1 MKSTTVLNKFKPAV
15 QIFNF
20 VIILMAGSAAVFSQN
35 VETIVGDSKGQ
46 VKGFWE
52 DVKNARPLE
61 IKGAVNLSG
70 QHYTVNGIDPRF
82 EPFTYTYGGN
92 IDFFV
97 YGIHIP
103 TTFSFSN
110 LVSRLGQQF
119 NRFGA
124 SPYYRWIRLHAG
136 YRMMDFSNYTF
147 SGVTFLGG
155 GVELTPGKFHFSSFY
170 GRLRK
175 EVSGDIT
182 SAGEAF
188 FLPSFRR
195 NGFGFKTG
203 YDDGEKY
210 ANLIFLKVRDEEH
223 SIEIPEDGSLLPQ
236 DNLVIS
242 LQAGANLFKKL
253 MVRGEIANSILNNNT
268 QAPEIELDHHRFY
281 NRLGFV
287 FQPTTSAEI
296 NNAMNTSLSYS
307 LGNYNIGATYERI
320 DPGYQSL
327 GTFFINND
335 LERYTVDFS
344 GSLWKGKISFSGN
357 VGQQNNNI
365 EGNNADKI
373 ERGAISGNISLNPIN
388 SLNITSSY
396 SNYTTLQEFLI
407 NPELDTLD
415 FIQINNS
422 YQASITYGYPVG
434 NWRHNI
440 ALNGNY
446 QTDITEPEA
455 QSMPDEKSFIQNFT
469 ASYQL
474 KYRPAN
480 LSIVLAYN
488 YNDADFGAVRTR
500 RTGPSIRVSKLLLK
514 KQLNIQIGHAFFN
527 NQQEGSTINSI
538 QNAQITAS
546 YRPGKRHSF
555 GLNSTMVIRNHLSE
569 TVRGDTFTEVIT
581 SLRYNFRL

>member
-1 MKSTTVLNKFKPAV
+1 MLTNKFKPATRKL
-15 QIFNF
+15 IL
-20 VIILMAGSAAVFSQN
+20 VILLMPSSAVIFSQN
-35 VETIVGDSKGQ
+35 VETIVGDSKEQ
-46 VKGFWE
+46 VKDFWE
-52 DVKNARPLE
+52 GIKKARPLE
-61 IKGAVNLSG
+61 IKGSVNLSG
-70 QHYTVNGIDPRF
+70 QHYTVNGIAPRF

-92 IDFFV
+92 IDLFV

-103 TTFSFSN
+103 ATFSFSN

-124 SPYYRWIRLHAG
+124 SPYYRWIQLHGG
-136 YRMMDFSNYTF
+136 YRMMDFSHYTF
-147 SGVTFLGG
+147 SGITFLGG
-155 GVELTPGKFHFSSFY
+155 GVALTPGKFHFSSFY

-175 EVSGDIT
+175 EVSGDVT

-195 NGFGFKTG
+195 NGYGFKTG

-210 ANLIFLKVRDEEH
+210 ANLIFLKVMDEEH
-223 SIEIPEDGSLLPQ
+223 SIVIPEDGSLLPQ

-242 LQAGANLFKKL
+242 LQAGGTIFKRL
-253 MVRGEIANSILNNNT
+253 MVRGELANSILNSNT
-268 QAPEIELDHHRFY
+268 QAPEIDLDHYRFY

-287 FQPTTSAEI
+287 FQPTGSAEI

-307 LGNYNIGATYERI
+307 LGNYNIGATYERV
-320 DPGYQSL
+320 DPGYRSL

-335 LERYTVDFS
+335 LERYTIDFS
-344 GSLWKGKISFSGN
+344 GSLWRGKISFSGN
-357 VGQQNNNI
+357 IGQQNNNI

-373 ERGAISGNISLNPIN
+373 ERGAISGNITLNPIN
-388 SLNITSSY
+388 SLNITSGY

-415 FIQINNS
+415 FVQINNS
-422 YQASITYGYPVG
+422 YQASIAYGYPVG
-434 NWRHNI
+434 AWRHNI
-440 ALNGNY
+440 SLNGNY

-455 QSMPDEKSFIQNFT
+455 SGKPDEKSFIQNLT

-480 LSIVLAYN
+480 LSIILAYN
-488 YNDADFGAVRTR
+488 FNDADFGEVRTR
-500 RTGPSIRVSKLLLK
+500 RTGPSVRVSKLLLK
-514 KQLNIQIGHAFFN
+514 KRLKIQVSHAFFN

-538 QNAQITAS
+538 QNAQIAAN
-546 YRPGKRHSF
+546 YRPDKRHSF
-555 GLNSTMVIRNHLSE
+555 GINSTMVIRNHLSE
-569 TVRGDTFTEVIT
+569 TIRGDTFTEVIT
-581 SLRYNFRL
+581 SLKYNFRL